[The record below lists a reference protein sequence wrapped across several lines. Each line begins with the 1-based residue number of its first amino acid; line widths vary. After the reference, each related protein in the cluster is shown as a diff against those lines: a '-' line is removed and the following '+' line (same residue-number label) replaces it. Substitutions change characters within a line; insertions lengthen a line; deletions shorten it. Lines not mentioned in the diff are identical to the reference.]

1 MIIFLGLY
9 EVANLMAFLY
19 LVSSGVL
26 TNSMANWT
34 KWKSAISH
42 YANYWIEEQ
51 FVKKL
56 LVTYKVQDAEWWVQK
71 NTLEQVFGPMGV
83 NFQFFRKAN
92 TNLVG
97 YIAEIKNE
105 EIFED
110 ILFNT
115 TLLTTSMKVNGVLKE
130 TVEILELVGN

>member
-1 MIIFLGLY
+1 
-9 EVANLMAFLY
+9 
-19 LVSSGVL
+19 
-26 TNSMANWT
+26 
-34 KWKSAISH
+34 
-42 YANYWIEEQ
+42 
-51 FVKKL
+51 VKKL
-56 LVTYKVQDAEWWVQK
+56 LVIYKVQDADWWVQK

-130 TVEILELVGN
+130 TVEILELVEN

>member
-1 MIIFLGLY
+1 L
-9 EVANLMAFLY
+9 
-19 LVSSGVL
+19 
-26 TNSMANWT
+26 
-34 KWKSAISH
+34 
-42 YANYWIEEQ
+42 
-51 FVKKL
+51 KKL
-56 LVTYKVQDAEWWVQK
+56 LVIYKVQDADWWVQK

-130 TVEILELVGN
+130 TVEILELVEN

>member
-1 MIIFLGLY
+1 M
-9 EVANLMAFLY
+9 
-19 LVSSGVL
+19 
-26 TNSMANWT
+26 
-34 KWKSAISH
+34 
-42 YANYWIEEQ
+42 
-51 FVKKL
+51 KKL
-56 LVTYKVQDAEWWVQK
+56 LVTYKVQDADWWVQK

-130 TVEILELVGN
+130 TVEILELVEN

>member
-1 MIIFLGLY
+1 
-9 EVANLMAFLY
+9 
-19 LVSSGVL
+19 
-26 TNSMANWT
+26 
-34 KWKSAISH
+34 
-42 YANYWIEEQ
+42 
-51 FVKKL
+51 VKKL
-56 LVTYKVQDAEWWVQK
+56 LVIYKVQDADWWVQK

-130 TVEILELVGN
+130 TIEILELVEN